1 MGGEE
6 RTRGDSG
13 EREGRKRGATL
24 KDRSGK
30 GIGVKNE
37 GRIVP
42 WMLGDRRPWGGR
54 RKGTSKYVDPL
65 THAVPD

>member
-6 RTRGDSG
+6 RTRGDRG

-42 WMLGDRRPWGGR
+42 RMLGIDAPGGGR

-65 THAVPD
+65 TDAVPD